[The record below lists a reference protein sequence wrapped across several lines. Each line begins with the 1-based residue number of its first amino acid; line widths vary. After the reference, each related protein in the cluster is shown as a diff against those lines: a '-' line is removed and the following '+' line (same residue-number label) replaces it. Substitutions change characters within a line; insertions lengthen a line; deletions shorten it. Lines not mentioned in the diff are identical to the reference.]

1 MGAFE
6 RVVGSVEELRELYP
20 PPKALS
26 LKKEVP
32 TLDEHC
38 RAFVGL
44 SPLVLIGT
52 AAADGRCDV
61 SPRGGPPGFVAVLD
75 ERRLAIPDLPG
86 NRRIDSLRNIVENP
100 WVGLLFVIPGLE
112 ETLRVEGQA
121 WIVQDD
127 EVLARCEVRGKR
139 RAVAIGVEVET
150 AFVHCAK
157 AFKRSRVW
165 DPEAWPDRSGV
176 ASIACV
182 LRDHVGAGDTT
193 VEDMQAALD
202 HSYATTLW

>member
-6 RVVGSVEELRELYP
+6 RVMDSVEELRELYP

-26 LKKEVP
+26 LKKEVS

-52 AAADGRCDV
+52 AATDGRCDV

-86 NRRIDSLRNIVENP
+86 NRRLDSLRNIVENP

-112 ETLRVEGQA
+112 ETLRVEGRA
-121 WIVQDD
+121 WVVQDD
-127 EVLARCEVRGKR
+127 DVLARCEVRGKR

-157 AFKRSRVW
+157 AFKRGRVW

-182 LRDHVGAGDTT
+182 LRDHVGAADMA

>member
-26 LKKEVP
+26 VKKEVP

-38 RAFVGL
+38 RAFLGR

-75 ERRLAIPDLPG
+75 ERRLAVPDLPG

-100 WVGLLFVIPGLE
+100 WVGLLFLIPGLD
-112 ETLRVEGQA
+112 ETLRVEGRA
-121 WIVQDD
+121 WVVQDED
-127 EVLARCEVRGKR
+127 VLAACEVRGKR

-157 AFKRSRVW
+157 AFRRGGVW
-165 DPEAWPDRSGV
+165 DPEAWPDRSGM

-182 LRDHVGAGDTT
+182 LRDHMGAADTT
-193 VEDMQAALD
+193 ADDVQAALD
-202 HSYATTLW
+202 HSYATTMW